1 MCLNLLTS
9 LYLQPNYPGG
19 NDMRRLLP
27 LAFLLLTFPGIAP
40 ATTCPK
46 PDPAAVVKAM
56 TEMFAALTVDDGAK
70 LAAIFTPD
78 AVEFDGGKRFADS
91 ELRDLIKTVHA
102 KGIRLVWTVQD
113 PDVHFACDTAW
124 IDYINRGSVSDGKA
138 TTPVTWLESAVLM
151 HGKTGW
157 LIRFLHSTQVPAPQS
172 AK

>member
-1 MCLNLLTS
+1 
-9 LYLQPNYPGG
+9 
-19 NDMRRLLP
+19 MRRTMN
-27 LAFLLLTFPGIAP
+27 LAFLALTLPGIAL
-40 ATTCPK
+40 AATCPK

-56 TEMFAALTVDDGAK
+56 TDMFAALTVDDGAK

-78 AVEFDGGKRFADS
+78 AVEFDGGKRFTGSA
-91 ELRDLIKTVHA
+91 LWHLINSVHA

-113 PDVHFACDTAW
+113 TDVHFACDTAW
-124 IDYINRGSVSDGKA
+124 IDYINRGSVFDGKT

-157 LIRFLHSTQVPAPQS
+157 RIRFFHSTRVPAPEP

>member
-1 MCLNLLTS
+1 
-9 LYLQPNYPGG
+9 
-19 NDMRRLLP
+19 MRRTLL
-27 LAFLLLTFPGIAP
+27 LAFLALTISGSAL
-40 ATTCPK
+40 AATCPK

-56 TEMFAALTVDDGAK
+56 TDMFAALTVDDGAK

-91 ELRDLIKTVHA
+91 ALWDLIKTLHA

-124 IDYINRGSVSDGKA
+124 LDYINRGSVSDGKT
-138 TTPVTWLESAVLM
+138 TTPVTWLESAILV

-157 LIRFLHSTQVPAPQS
+157 LIRFLHSTQVPAPNP
-172 AK
+172 AN